1 MTSLKFVKSLLARQ
15 VQERLTKQIAE
26 ALDGALQPHGVG
38 VVRSPPL
45 QQTTS
50 LVLTECLISQRLK
63 ILYVS
68 RQRTARLPRRAALKC
83 LS

>member
-1 MTSLKFVKSLLARQ
+1 LARQ

-45 QQTTS
+45 QQG
-50 LVLTECLISQRLK
+50 ER
-63 ILYVS
+63 
-68 RQRTARLPRRAALKC
+68 
-83 LS
+83 